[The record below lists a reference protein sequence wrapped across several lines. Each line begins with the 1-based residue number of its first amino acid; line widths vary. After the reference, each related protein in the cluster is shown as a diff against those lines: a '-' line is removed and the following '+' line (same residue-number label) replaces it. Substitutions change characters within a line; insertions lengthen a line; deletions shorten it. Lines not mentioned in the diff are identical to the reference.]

1 MPGSLQV
8 RRSAA
13 PENHSAA
20 LEPGRVGVQEPTAI
34 NRTKT
39 SKPSEWRPSLPD
51 ALPYIPSLENLEEI
65 TVWLGTFRE
74 RLRIANV
81 EDQPKLEATDFKEVI

>member
-1 MPGSLQV
+1 M
-8 RRSAA
+8 
-13 PENHSAA
+13 
-20 LEPGRVGVQEPTAI
+20 

-39 SKPSEWRPSLPD
+39 SKPSERRPSLPD
-51 ALPYIPSLENLEEI
+51 ALPHVPSLENIEEI

-81 EDQPKLEATDFKEVI
+81 KDQPKLEATDFKEVI